1 MHPGNGEEDT
11 GLVLRV
17 TESGES
23 FWCLAFLSSAYGL
36 YHPLV
41 RNSRTGVRP
50 DLFDTARA
58 RVTRAKQGELR
69 FLSEYQPRRRRSGIG
84 KSYAAIQTAS
94 RFAEILRRNTAHL
107 PDPADIRTLSERFFD
122 GIEAGA
128 PPGPAFLKTL
138 YLLAKT
144 EGLPVKEDWVASLPS
159 EERMRL
165 RAILLAPLGEQG
177 PEAGSAEDLATSL
190 ERWLVAEAHFSIGT
204 G

>member
-11 GLVLRV
+11 GLILRL

-23 FWCLAFLSSAYGL
+23 FWCVALFSRASGL

-41 RNSRTGVRP
+41 RKSRTAVRP

-69 FLSEYQPRRRRSGIG
+69 FLSEYQPHRRRSGIG
-84 KSYAAIQTAS
+84 KSYAAIRMAS

-107 PDPADIRTLSERFFD
+107 PDPADIFDLSERFFD
-122 GIEAGA
+122 EIETGS
-128 PPGPAFLKTL
+128 PPGPTFLKTL

-144 EGLPVKEDWVASLPS
+144 EGLPVKEDWVAGLPS
-159 EERMRL
+159 EERTSL

-177 PEAGSAEDLATSL
+177 PEAGSAENLATSL
-190 ERWLVAEAHFSIGT
+190 ERWLVAEAHFLIGT
-204 G
+204 V